1 MVTVTLVGET
11 QAKEG
16 LMFVFVGPLTECR
29 DCRLKAVCFNL
40 EEGRTYVIKAV
51 RAVHH
56 DCKVHEG
63 GVRVVEVEKSPI
75 RTTVPSRAALE
86 GTTYTWQGK
95 ECQNLGC
102 AHYLRCTPRGMK
114 AGERYRIVK
123 VAGYVECP
131 DGESLKEVVLDI

>member
-1 MVTVTLVGET
+1 MVAITLVGEK

-16 LMFVFVGPLTECR
+16 QMFVFVGPLTECR
-29 DCRLKAVCFNL
+29 DCKLKTVCFNL
-40 EEGRTYVIKAV
+40 EEGRTYVIKSV
-51 RAVHH
+51 RTVHH

-75 RTTVPSRAALE
+75 RTTIPSRAALE
-86 GTTYTWQGK
+86 GTTYAWQGK

-102 AHYLRCTPRGMK
+102 ERYIMCTPKGMK
-114 AGERYRIVK
+114 AGEKYRIVK